1 MFRSILFSLLLMITL
16 AGCGV
21 DWFPDTTKTT
31 TTGSSSTVQPFSFTN
46 ATNVALN
53 TVTVSD
59 PVTVAFSNGSTAA
72 ISVSNGQYSINSTT
86 SFTSVTGK
94 VHKNDQVRVQ
104 HTSSSTA
111 GGTVTTT
118 LTIGN
123 QSATFS
129 STTSTATVSPFF
141 FTPAGYAGVTTS
153 GTTKTSNLITV
164 NLTSGTVAP
173 ITITGGEYVS
183 TSSGGYTSSPG
194 TVQNGDQVVVQN
206 TSSNAA
212 VTTVLT
218 IGDQSATFSTTPGNV
233 APQTVY
239 LTGTAGGVITGSAV
253 LALVPGSYTVHFV
266 SSSTGSGG
274 YALTAADVSSGT
286 YTGAGSADETHTF
299 ANGDSLFFTDLV
311 PDTAGQVATT
321 IVNIDGVPITFKV
334 TAQ

>member
-1 MFRSILFSLLLMITL
+1 MFRSILFSLLLLITL

-31 TTGSSSTVQPFSFTN
+31 STTGSSSTVQPFSFTN
-46 ATNVALN
+46 ATNVAFN
-53 TVTVSD
+53 TVQTSD
-59 PVTVAFSNGSTAA
+59 PVTIAFSNGSTAA

-104 HTSSSTA
+104 HTSASTA
-111 GGTVTTT
+111 GGTVATT
-118 LTIGN
+118 LTVGN

-129 STTSTATVSPFF
+129 STTTTASVSTFF
-141 FTPAGYAGVTTS
+141 FSPAGYAGVTTS
-153 GTTKTSNLITV
+153 GTTKTSNSITV
-164 NLTSGTVAP
+164 NLTSGTSAP
-173 ITITGGEYVS
+173 ISITGGEYVS
-183 TSSGGYTSSPG
+183 SSSGGFTSSPG

-206 TSSNAA
+206 ISSNVA

-233 APQTVY
+233 APETVY

-253 LALVPGSYTVHFV
+253 LALVPGTYTVHFV

-274 YALTAADVSSGT
+274 YALTAADVASGT
-286 YTGAGSADETHTF
+286 YTGAGTDETHTF
-299 ANGDSLFFTDLV
+299 ANGDSLYFSDLL
-311 PDTAGQVATT
+311 PATAGQVATT